1 MQCFFDTSYC
11 ALIRWILWQAKTTL
25 FVGQH
30 LKPKTTLIL
39 GRMEYYIQT
48 YGPSSTKSNKEAQN
62 TKESLSLSACGPPPS
77 PWLHVR
83 PNAPPTLGS
92 RPLALRL
99 SPDRRPAVRL
109 PPPDLPISATAT
121 PPVADRSRLAALVPT
136 PQHQHEGGRHWLL
149 LWICYGRY
157 NLIVHYI
164 VY

>member
-1 MQCFFDTSYC
+1 LKAKNYTYFGTEGVLYTN
-11 ALIRWILWQAKTTL
+11 LWSQFNKAQQ
-25 FVGQH
+25 GS
-30 LKPKTTLIL
+30 PKYKRI
-39 GRMEYYIQT
+39 
-48 YGPSSTKSNKEAQN
+48 A
-62 TKESLSLSACGPPPS
+62 LSLCLRLAPS

-164 VY
+164 MYLLRFFYIWHTQPQIPGSATGWRNQGC

>member
-1 MQCFFDTSYC
+1 M
-11 ALIRWILWQAKTTL
+11 
-25 FVGQH
+25 GQH
-30 LKPKTTLIL
+30 LKAKNYTYFGTERVLYTNLWSQFNKVQQGSPKYKRI
-39 GRMEYYIQT
+39 
-48 YGPSSTKSNKEAQN
+48 A
-62 TKESLSLSACGPPPS
+62 LSLSACGSPPS